1 MDIIILLMVVY
12 LVLSTTLV
20 SLCLVLLHK
29 IRQAQVKIDKL
40 LETKAKED

>member
-1 MDIIILLMVVY
+1 MDIIMLLMVVY

>member
-1 MDIIILLMVVY
+1 MDIIMILMVVY
-12 LVLSTTLV
+12 LVLSTILV

-29 IRQAQVKIDKL
+29 IRQAQVKIDKF